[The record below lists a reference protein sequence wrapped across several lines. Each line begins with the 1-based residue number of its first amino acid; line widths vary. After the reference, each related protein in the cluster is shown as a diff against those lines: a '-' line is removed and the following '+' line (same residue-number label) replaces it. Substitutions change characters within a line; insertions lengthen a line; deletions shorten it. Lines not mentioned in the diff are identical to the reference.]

1 MTSEICH
8 SVPSSTLTKH
18 HPETCLLLFRWNLSI
33 APPRDDPTAWNWPAA
48 WPWKWTTTWRIT
60 TIPSTTTTTMKT
72 TVVPSTEITTRLGT
86 KRKGERQLTF
96 QKNSLMVSGQF
107 YVYRDYKCSR
117 LLVTGIYIFWVLGIA
132 KGLGIYILS
141 KVEAIKKIQD
151 LFLELHHLD
160 VIR

>member
-1 MTSEICH
+1 MTSEICQ
-8 SVPSSTLTKH
+8 SVPCTTLTKR
-18 HPETCLLLFRWNLSI
+18 HPEPCLLLLFRWNLSI

-72 TVVPSTEITTRLGT
+72 TAVPSTEITTRLGT

-96 QKNSLMVSGQF
+96 QKNSLMVSGQ
-107 YVYRDYKCSR
+107 YWVYREYKCSR
-117 LLVTGIYIFWVLGIA
+117 LLVIYNFWILRIA

-141 KVEAIKKIQD
+141 KVEAIKKPKIY
-151 LFLELHHLD
+151 F
-160 VIR
+160 